1 MTVGEFKD
9 CLLENDIPDDAEII
23 IKADHGQHYEY
34 ASDTIVTRDN
44 LDDLEAA
51 VFEYADFIN
60 DYYDDYALADYPFGG
75 KVTGV
80 VIFGD

>member
-1 MTVGEFKD
+1 MTVGEFKIYISD
-9 CLLENDIPDDAEII
+9 NDIPDDAEII
-23 IKADHGQHYEY
+23 VMADHGQHYEY
-34 ASDTIVTRDN
+34 ASDMIVTRDS
-44 LDDLEAA
+44 LDDLDAA

-60 DYYDDYALADYPFGG
+60 DYYDDYALADYPFSG